1 MKKIKIFGLLL
12 AGGLCLTA
20 CNDYLTETP
29 KYSLTTDN
37 AVLDYSGAKNA
48 VNGIYGMY
56 ETKGSNL
63 GGYMYTYLH
72 CMAGFWKYSS
82 EMYNMGYKQGS
93 AATSGQWGQLYG
105 LINTCNSAISGISKL
120 DDSVFPSVEEKNS
133 LLGEARC
140 FRGYCNLELL
150 WLYGHW
156 FDKADSPYGIIYRDQ
171 TSELSNL
178 MVGRSTVGES
188 YQYILDDLEFA
199 EQNAPSYS
207 TAYRMNKQFAKAM
220 HAKLLLVRGWEG
232 DYAKALSLVNELLAD
247 NTSGW
252 QMETDLAKLYE
263 DGWDSKENSF
273 SHYLGDETDS
283 YYGISGY
290 EFMYSYG
297 FYYNKEFTDMVQEWL
312 DNDERH
318 DVTFGTARA
327 PETWDTS
334 TKDNVLT
341 KLYHRGRYEGKND
354 MYATYPMRYAELYLM
369 KAELLART
377 NPSDIQGALAPV
389 NEMRAKY
396 TNPVMSPITGIT
408 THQELM
414 DAIFKEYVVTL
425 FMENETP
432 WFASLRFEHDGKP
445 WIHTLKPDVNFSENQ
460 YCWPIPDS
468 EINAHSNVIEQN
480 PGLE

>member
-1 MKKIKIFGLLL
+1 MMKIKIFGLLL
-12 AGGLCLTA
+12 AGSLCFTA
-20 CNDYLTETP
+20 CDDYLTETP
-29 KYSLTTDN
+29 KHSLTTDN

-48 VNGIYGMY
+48 VNGIYGIY
-56 ETKGSNL
+56 EKSSSQL
-63 GGYMYTYLH
+63 GGNLYTNLH
-72 CMAGFWKYSS
+72 CMAGFWTYSNK
-82 EMYNMGYKQGS
+82 MYQMSYKQGS
-93 AATSGQWGQLYG
+93 SDTDDIWSELYT
-105 LINTCNSAISGISKL
+105 LINTCNSAIDGINKL
-120 DDSVFPSVEEKNS
+120 DASKFPTPADKNS

-150 WLYGHW
+150 WLFGHW

-171 TSELSNL
+171 ISELSNL

-199 EQNAPSYS
+199 EQNAPNYS

-232 DYAKALSLVNELLAD
+232 DYAEALRLVNELLAD
-247 NTSGW
+247 NSSSW

-263 DGWDSKENSF
+263 NGWDSKENSF
-273 SHYLGDETDS
+273 SRYLGDVADS

-290 EFMYSYG
+290 EFAYSYS
-297 FYYNKEFTDMVQEWL
+297 FYYNKEFTDLVQDWL
-312 DNDERH
+312 DNDVRH

-341 KLYHRGRYEGKND
+341 KLYHRGRYAGKND

-377 NPSDIQGALAPV
+377 NPSDIQGALAPL

-396 TNPVMSPITGIT
+396 TNPVMEPITGINNY
-408 THQELM
+408 QDLM
-414 DAIFKEYVVTL
+414 DTIFKEYVVSL

-432 WFASLRFEHDGKP
+432 WFASLRFQHDGKP
-445 WIHTLKPDVNFSENQ
+445 WINTLKPEVNFSENQ
-460 YCWPIPDS
+460 YCWPIPDD
-468 EINAHSNVIEQN
+468 EIHAHTNVIEQN